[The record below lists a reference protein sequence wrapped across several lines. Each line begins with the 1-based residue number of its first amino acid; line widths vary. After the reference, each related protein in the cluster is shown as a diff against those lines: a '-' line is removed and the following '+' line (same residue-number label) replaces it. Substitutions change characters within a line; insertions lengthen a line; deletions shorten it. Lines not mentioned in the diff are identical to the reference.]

1 MNNEVSVVIVIFKIW
16 KFEKR
21 SQYTSESSSIK
32 CVFLLENMRIAGKY
46 EYHRLQVKKESMFYL
61 WWHNLLCISEI
72 RSKEYFRWIHCFK
85 LVNKAKR
92 SRMKVSKRRLR
103 VKDSLSIIIQHVS
116 GDHYISLIS
125 LCQRYSSSFIP
136 VYEFLIKCELIVTS
150 LHTRCCRQKANRC

>member
-21 SQYTSESSSIK
+21 SQYTSESSRSSAFFCWKIWGSR
-32 CVFLLENMRIAGKY
+32 ENMSITVYK
-46 EYHRLQVKKESMFYL
+46 VKKESMFYL
-61 WWHNLLCISEI
+61 WWHNLLCMSEI

-103 VKDSLSIIIQHVS
+103 VKDSLSIIIQHVR

-150 LHTRCCRQKANRC
+150 LQTRYCRQKANRC